1 MPCAFADD
9 QDPLTL
15 PDDKRLHDGIVLR
28 EHRSFDQSFV
38 ITAVA
43 VSPLQ
48 HLALLIYQ
56 LRRSRNV
63 AATGTA
69 FVDAQRR
76 NQSQGTIVERDGG
89 ANVGE
94 SRNLAEREGASRRAG
109 SLEVAVVNDAVGL
122 QPPS

>member
-43 VSPLQ
+43 VSPPP
-48 HLALLIYQ
+48 HLALLIYE

-63 AATGTA
+63 APTGTA
-69 FVDAQRR
+69 FVDAPRR
-76 NQSQGTIVERDGG
+76 NPNQGPISEPGG
-89 ANVGE
+89 AAHSWE
-94 SRNLAEREGASRRAG
+94 SLDTLRRA
-109 SLEVAVVNDAVGL
+109 
-122 QPPS
+122 QPA